1 MVIES
6 EALMSRQF
14 DRACTWTFQ
23 GNGSNNIFKLSLNRY
38 ETDEEGSLISVY
50 DLTSNHLTMQKFDR
64 PKWMS
69 IDTMEIAND
78 EVTVQFERDM
88 NKKPVDQFKMTI
100 EKHNLKSRLLK
111 FTKKMKIN

>member
-1 MVIES
+1 MIIES

-14 DRACTWTFQ
+14 DRACTWTFK
-23 GNGSNNIFKLSLNRY
+23 GNGTSNNIFKLHLNKY
-38 ETDEEGSLISVY
+38 ETDDEGSLLSVY

-88 NKKPVDQFKMTI
+88 DKKLVDQFKMTI
-100 EKHNLKSRLLK
+100 EKHTLKSRIYLS
-111 FTKKMKIN
+111 KII